1 MRPVFIGDEV
11 TAAAYRLA
19 GFDAWICGAAEAPA
33 SWARALRQAPPLLLI
48 TAECAAALP
57 AEALEAALARL
68 DPIVGI
74 VPDAPNRA
82 PLPDLMSRV
91 RASLG
96 IGGPDSD
103 GDGSAT

>member
-19 GFDAWICGAAEAPA
+19 GLEARVAPPEAVAAQ
-33 SWARALRQAPPLLLI
+33 WAQALRERPPLVLI

-57 AEALEAALARL
+57 AAELDAALARF
-68 DPIVGI
+68 DPPVAV
-74 VPDAPNRA
+74 VPDAGARVA
-82 PLPDLMSRV
+82 PPDFMARV

-96 IGGPDSD
+96 I
-103 GDGSAT
+103 AQ